1 MKFCGHTNIDDR
13 RIPLNFG
20 DYQTSDVS
28 MATDIVKI
36 TISAITSEQIAL
48 ETCNLADV
56 CNL

>member
-1 MKFCGHTNIDDR
+1 MKFGGHTNIDDR
-13 RIPLNFG
+13 RMSFNFG

-28 MATDIVKI
+28 MATYFVKI
-36 TISAITSEQIAL
+36 TISAISSEQIAL